1 MPTIK
6 RYPNRKLYDTAAKQ
20 YVSLEGIAAMIRR
33 GDEVRVVDHATGED
47 LTTLTLTQIIVEQ
60 EKQQS
65 GFLPSPVLTGLIRSG
80 GNTLAHLRRSLSVP
94 LDLFRQVDDEIE
106 RRLQQLVGL
115 GEMAEG
121 EAQRLLE
128 KLTPRANAP
137 MRRPATPNWN
147 RSCMSGRCPH
157 GRTCGPCRRCS
168 TSFRPKWM
176 RWRKRR
182 PRRSAVTI
190 PE

>member
-6 RYPNRKLYDTAAKQ
+6 RYPNRKLYDTTAKQ
-20 YVSLEGIAAMIRR
+20 YVSLEGIAEMIRR
-33 GDEVRVVDHATGED
+33 GDEVRVVDHVSGED

-60 EKQQS
+60 EKLQS
-65 GFLPSPVLTGLIRSG
+65 GFLPSPVLMGLIRSG
-80 GNTLAHLRRSLSVP
+80 GNTLANLRRSLSTP

-128 KLTPRANAP
+128 KLITAGRRADAPPSDAALEQELRARTLP
-137 MRRPATPNWN
+137 MR
-147 RSCMSGRCPH
+147 SDL
-157 GRTCGPCRRCS
+157 RTLAGLLDEL
-168 TSFRPKWM
+168 
-176 RWRKRR
+176 
-182 PRRSAVTI
+182 SAQVDELAKAKT
-190 PE
+190 EA

>member
-6 RYPNRKLYDTAAKQ
+6 RYPNRKLYDTTAKQ
-20 YVSLEGIAAMIRR
+20 YVSLEGIAEMIRR
-33 GDEVRVVDHATGED
+33 GDEVRVVDHVSGED

-60 EKQQS
+60 EKLQS
-65 GFLPSPVLTGLIRSG
+65 GFLPSPVLMGLIRSG
-80 GNTLAHLRRSLSVP
+80 GNTLASLRRSLSTP

-128 KLTPRANAP
+128 KLITAGSRADAP
-137 MRRPATPNWN
+137 PSDAALERELRARPLPTRSDLRALSELLDELSAQVDELAKAKTEAQRRNDP
-147 RSCMSGRCPH
+147 
-157 GRTCGPCRRCS
+157 
-168 TSFRPKWM
+168 
-176 RWRKRR
+176 
-182 PRRSAVTI
+182 
-190 PE
+190 

>member
-1 MPTIK
+1 MPIIK

-33 GDEVRVVDHATGED
+33 GDEVQVVDHATGED

-65 GFLPSPVLTGLIRSG
+65 GFVPSPVLTSLIRSG
-80 GNTLAHLRRSLSVP
+80 GNTLASLRRSLSVP
-94 LDLFRQVDDEIE
+94 LDLFHQVDDEIE
-106 RRLQQLVGL
+106 HRLQQLVGL

-128 KLTPRANAP
+128 KLTALG
-137 MRRPATPNWN
+137 RREEVEPSEAALEEGLWTRILPT
-147 RSCMSGRCPH
+147 
-157 GRTCGPCRRCS
+157 RTDLR
-168 TSFRPKWM
+168 TL
-176 RWRKRR
+176 
-182 PRRSAVTI
+182 SALVDQLSAQIDELTAQK
-190 PE
+190 PEA

>member
-1 MPTIK
+1 MPIIK

-33 GDEVRVVDHATGED
+33 GDEVQVMDHATGED

-65 GFLPSPVLTGLIRSG
+65 GFVPSPVLTGLIRSG
-80 GNTLAHLRRSLSVP
+80 GNTLASLRRSLSVP
-94 LDLFRQVDDEIE
+94 LDLFHQVDDEIE
-106 RRLQQLVGL
+106 HRLQQLVGL

-128 KLTPRANAP
+128 KLTAAADRRMRSRAKL
-137 MRRPATPNWN
+137 RWKR
-147 RSCMSGRCPH
+147 GY
-157 GRTCGPCRRCS
+157 GRTLPTRTDLR
-168 TSFRPKWM
+168 TL
-176 RWRKRR
+176 
-182 PRRSAVTI
+182 SALVDQLSAQMDELAKAKTKT
-190 PE
+190 